1 MYSLPRVPKTTI
13 FKDLYTTFSCM
24 LDSLKQFLPRGKA
37 GKQRKTTG
45 VRKPKKG
52 EILLRTKSVCKGFP
66 GVWEHLILDNIDFD
80 VKAGEVHALLG
91 ENGAGKTVLA
101 FLMSGFYSATKG
113 KIYIRGKSVSL
124 KSPKDALDR
133 GVGMVH
139 QEFTCARPLTVAEN
153 VALGFRESNLSFPL
167 SKVEKKLEE
176 LSERYG
182 LKVDPKAKI
191 EDLSA
196 GEQQRVEILKVLFY
210 EPQVIILDEPTSV
223 LTPQESKK
231 LFAVLRNMAKEGHG
245 IVFITHKFEEVFEA
259 SDRVTVLRLGKLI
272 GMKKTSQTNRR
283 ELARMML
290 GRKVSVHLKRKP
302 VKSRKVTLE
311 VKDLYALGPKGVSA
325 LRGVSLRVRRGEI
338 FGLAGVAGNGQRELI
353 EVITGLRK
361 AEKGKVHIFGKDMT
375 NHSPRDILEAGL
387 VHIPEERRR
396 VGISEPMTVAENF
409 ILKDYRTSPFSK
421 RSFLNLSFIT
431 NHVKKLVSEFEV
443 LVPDLWRTESRILSG
458 GNIQRL
464 ILARELWR
472 EPRLIVASHPTYG
485 LDLKAIKHTWEL
497 FMKLREKGTAL
508 LLISE
513 DLDEIMSLSDRVG
526 VIFEGKIVGTM
537 DAAKA
542 KKVKIGL
549 MMMGSKAK

>member
-1 MYSLPRVPKTTI
+1 
-13 FKDLYTTFSCM
+13 M
-24 LDSLKQFLPRGKA
+24 LDSLKKFLPGGKA
-37 GKQRKTTG
+37 GKRRKTAAI
-45 VRKPKKG
+45 RKPKKG

-101 FLMSGFYSATKG
+101 FLMSGFYFATKG

-124 KSPKDALDR
+124 KSPRDALER

-153 VALGFRESNLSFPL
+153 VALGLRESNLSFPL
-167 SKVEKKLEE
+167 AKVEKRLEE
-176 LSERYG
+176 VSERYG
-182 LKVDPKAKI
+182 LRVDPKAKI

-196 GEQQRVEILKVLFY
+196 GGQQRVEILKVLFY

-223 LTPQESKK
+223 LTPQESRD
-231 LFAVLRNMAKEGHG
+231 LFSVLRKMAKEGHG
-245 IVFITHKFEEVFEA
+245 IVFITHKFEEVFRV
-259 SDRVTVLRLGKLI
+259 SDRVTVLRLGKLV
-272 GMKKTSQTNRR
+272 GTKKTSETNER
-283 ELARMML
+283 ELTRMML

-302 VKSRKVTLE
+302 VRSKKPALE
-311 VKDLYALGPKGVSA
+311 VRDLHALGPRGVPA
-325 LRGVSLRVRRGEI
+325 LRGVSFKVRKGEI
-338 FGLAGVAGNGQRELI
+338 FGLAGIAGNGQRELI
-353 EVITGLRK
+353 EVITGLR
-361 AEKGKVHIFGKDMT
+361 EVTKGTVRIFGRDMT
-375 NHSPRDILEAGL
+375 NRSPRDILETGL

-396 VGISEPMTVAENF
+396 VGVSEPMTVAENF
-409 ILKDYRTSPFSK
+409 IMKDYRTSPFSK
-421 RSFLNLSFIT
+421 RTFLNRPFIT
-431 NHVKKLVSEFEV
+431 QHVKKLVSEFGI
-443 LVPDLWRTESRILSG
+443 LVPDLWRTETRILSG

-472 EPRLIVASHPTYG
+472 EPRLVVASHPTYG

-497 FMKLREKGTAL
+497 FMELREKGSSF

-513 DLDEIMSLSDRVG
+513 DLDEIMSLSDRIG

-537 DAAKA
+537 GTAKA
-542 KKVKIGL
+542 KKEEIGL
-549 MMMGSKAK
+549 MMTGSKAK

>member
-1 MYSLPRVPKTTI
+1 MIS
-13 FKDLYTTFSCM
+13 
-24 LDSLKQFLPRGKA
+24 SLKKFLP
-37 GKQRKTTG
+37 QRKVNKRRRSTG
-45 VRKPKKG
+45 ARKPRKG
-52 EILLRTKSVCKGFP
+52 EILLQTKECCKGFP
-66 GVWEHLILDNIDFD
+66 GVWEHLILDQIDFD
-80 VKAGEVHALLG
+80 VKAGEIHALLG

-101 FLMSGFYSATKG
+101 FLMSGFYFATEG
-113 KIYIRGKSVSL
+113 KIYIRGKPVSL
-124 KSPKDALDR
+124 KSPKDALDH

-153 VALGFRESNLSFPL
+153 VALGFDASNFSFPL
-167 SKVEKKLEE
+167 RKVEKRLRE

-223 LTPQESKK
+223 LTPHEAKELYS
-231 LFAVLRNMAKEGHG
+231 VLRNMAKEGHG
-245 IVFITHKFEEVFEA
+245 IVLITHKLEEVFKA
-259 SDRVTVLRLGKLI
+259 SDRVTVLRLGKLVAT
-272 GMKKTSQTNRR
+272 KKISETNER

-302 VKSRKVTLE
+302 VRSKKPALE
-311 VKDLYALGPKGVSA
+311 VGDLHALGPKGVPA
-325 LRGVSLRVRRGEI
+325 LRGVSFKVREGEI
-338 FGLAGVAGNGQRELI
+338 FGLAGIAGNGQRELI

-361 AEKGKVHIFGKDMT
+361 VTKGKVRIYGNDMT
-375 NHSPRDILEAGL
+375 NRSPRDILEEGL
-387 VHIPEERRR
+387 VHIPEDRRR
-396 VGISEPMTVAENF
+396 IGVSEPMTVAENF
-409 ILKDYRTSPFSK
+409 IMKDYRTSPFSK
-421 RSFLNLSFIT
+421 RTFLNRSFIT
-431 NHVKKLVSEFEV
+431 QHAKKMVSEFEI
-443 LVPDLWRTESRILSG
+443 LVPDLWQTETRILSG

-472 EPRLIVASHPTYG
+472 EPRLVVASHPTYG

-497 FMKLREKGTAL
+497 FMDLREKGSSF

-513 DLDEIMSLSDRVG
+513 DLDEIMSLSDRIG

-542 KKVKIGL
+542 KKEEIGL
-549 MMMGSKAK
+549 MMTGSKVKQKVI